1 MALFG
6 TAVKEDSF
14 IRQLKLQAEKTVK
27 CIEFLEENLDSITD
41 QTIKEKKKI
50 IDEIIDIKSIL
61 MDDLHNT
68 FITPIDREDIYNIS
82 ISLFEMA
89 YYSLTTLEEMY
100 MFEVRSDEFIRTM
113 VEKVKMEATEIYKAI
128 ERLKK
133 NPRVADEHL
142 IKVTK
147 METRIDKIY
156 RDAVKI
162 LLGDKQQLATDL
174 QRILHTRE
182 IYRHISN
189 MSDHARVAANVLGIA
204 LIKLS

>member
-1 MALFG
+1 
-6 TAVKEDSF
+6 
-14 IRQLKLQAEKTVK
+14 
-27 CIEFLEENLDSITD
+27 
-41 QTIKEKKKI
+41 
-50 IDEIIDIKSIL
+50 

-89 YYSLTTLEEMY
+89 YYSLTTLEEMFS
-100 MFEVRSDEFIRTM
+100 FEVKSDEFIKAM
-113 VEKVKMEATEIYKAI
+113 VEKVKMEASEIYKAI
-128 ERLKK
+128 EKLTK
-133 NPRVADEHL
+133 NPWVSYDHL

-147 METRIDKIY
+147 METRIDKVY

-162 LLGDKQQLATDL
+162 LLGDKEMLASDL

-189 MSDHARVAANVLGIA
+189 MSDHARLAANVLGMA

>member
-1 MALFG
+1 MGIFG
-6 TAVKEDSF
+6 STKKEDSF
-14 IRQLKLQAEKTVK
+14 LRQLKLQAEKTVN
-27 CIEFLEENLDSITD
+27 CLEFLGNNLDTISD
-41 QTIKEKKKI
+41 ETIKEKKKL
-50 IDEIIDIKSIL
+50 IDELIDIKSIL

-100 MFEVRSDEFIRTM
+100 MFEVKPDEFIKVM
-113 VEKVKMEATEIYKAI
+113 VEKVKMEATEIYKALD
-128 ERLKK
+128 RLVK
-133 NPRVADEHL
+133 NPRVAEDHL
-142 IKVTK
+142 LKVTK
-147 METRIDKIY
+147 METRIDRMY

-162 LLGDKQQLATDL
+162 LLHDKQMLATDL

-182 IYRHISN
+182 IYRHLSN
-189 MSDHARVAANVLGIA
+189 MSDHARLAANVLGIA

>member
-1 MALFG
+1 MSLFG
-6 TAVKEDSF
+6 TSVKEDTF
-14 IRQLKLQAEKTVK
+14 IRQLKLQAEKTVN
-27 CIEFLEENLDSITD
+27 CIEFLEKNLDSITD

-82 ISLFEMA
+82 IALFEMA
-89 YYSLTTLEEMY
+89 YYSLTTLEEMFL
-100 MFEVRSDEFIRTM
+100 FEVKSDEFIKTM
-113 VEKVKMEATEIYKAI
+113 VEKVKMEAIEIYKAI

-162 LLGDKQQLATDL
+162 LLGDKQLLASEL
-174 QRILHTRE
+174 QRVLHTRE